1 MLLTC
6 LLFRD
11 SSNTAVFAIV
21 AEVDED
27 EEKELFADGN
37 VPVPQWEPCFCV
49 LLQDMGKFTLH
60 GSEQVR
66 AARAV
71 SLMLTSMPWQN
82 SVSNK
87 VLIGLSVLA
96 VGRKVTIEN

>member
-1 MLLTC
+1 MHVLILLLLTC

-66 AARAV
+66 AV

-82 SVSNK
+82 CQ
-87 VLIGLSVLA
+87 
-96 VGRKVTIEN
+96 